1 MKKELTMWCS
11 MYISIFII
19 ELNLIKRSSSYR
31 KYASLN
37 DFGNIG
43 KILMKS
49 NRICIK
55 IRNTKKPWICR
66 ELMILKKL
74 LSNTSQD

>member
-1 MKKELTMWCS
+1 MEKELTMSCN
-11 MYISIFII
+11 IFII

-43 KILMKS
+43 KIL
-49 NRICIK
+49 IK
-55 IRNTKKPWICR
+55 FNKIWIRNTI
-66 ELMILKKL
+66 KL
-74 LSNTSQD
+74 